1 MTRPIPNR
9 PATLNRDPLV
19 LFDATAVPAN
29 RGGVGRYVDGL
40 LGELGGRIEIAC
52 QLRDAAHFRS
62 IAPHA
67 AVLPQAIGIESPVRR
82 LIWEQLQLPALARR
96 RGATVIHSP
105 HYTLPLFTTR
115 ARVVTLHDATFF
127 SDPHVHTRLKGAFFR
142 LWTRI
147 SVRLARQII
156 VPSQATAD
164 EVNRYT
170 RRHVTFV
177 VAHHGV
183 DFDVFHRPTPQQIQ
197 QVSKEY
203 DLGDP
208 GWITFLGTLEPRKNL
223 PALIRAYGLVATSM
237 AGTGLLIP
245 PLVLVGGRGWD
256 SSIDTAI
263 EAVPNTGRVALL
275 GYVPASQLNAIL
287 GGAAIMVYPS
297 LGEGFGLP
305 VLEAMACGTAV
316 LTTRHLALPE
326 VGGDAVSYTETDADA
341 IAAALLALLMDP
353 EQRAVLSLRGEERA
367 RGFTWKACAVTHER
381 TYALTAQRSKLNDL

>member
-1 MTRPIPNR
+1 MARHIPDR
-9 PATLNRDPLV
+9 PATLNRGPLV

-40 LGELGGRIEIAC
+40 LAELGGRIEIAC

-127 SDPHVHTRLKGAFFR
+127 SDPHVHTWLKGAFFR

-203 DLGDP
+203 DLGEP

-237 AGTGLLIP
+237 AGSGLLIP
-245 PLVLVGGRGWD
+245 PLVLVGARGWD
-256 SSIDTAI
+256 STI
-263 EAVPNTGRVALL
+263 EAEIAALPAVARVKTL
-275 GYVPASQLNAIL
+275 GYVPANQLSAIL
-287 GGAAIMVYPS
+287 GGAAVMVYPS

-305 VLEAMACGTAV
+305 VLEAMACGTPV
-316 LTTRHLALPE
+316 LTTRCLALPE
-326 VGGDAVSYTETDADA
+326 VGGDAVAYSETTEVS
-341 IAAALLALLMDP
+341 IATELLALLSAPDR
-353 EQRAVLSLRGEERA
+353 QADLSMRGEIRAHSFTWSSCARTHTLAYRRA
-367 RGFTWKACAVTHER
+367 RAI
-381 TYALTAQRSKLNDL
+381 